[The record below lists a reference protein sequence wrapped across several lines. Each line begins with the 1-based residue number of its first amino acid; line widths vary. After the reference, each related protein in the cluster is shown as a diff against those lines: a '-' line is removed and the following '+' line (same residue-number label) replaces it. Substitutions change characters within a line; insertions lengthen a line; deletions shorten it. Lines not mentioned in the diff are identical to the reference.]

1 MIAVPFL
8 LHWKAKGEVPVA
20 TTVSVAEALRPNDWP
35 SGCVVMDGATPA
47 GLTVKFA
54 GALVTLPT
62 ELVISTV

>member
-1 MIAVPFL
+1 M
-8 LHWKAKGEVPVA
+8 A
-20 TTVSVAEALRPNDWP
+20 TTVNVAEVPRPNDWP

-47 GLTVKFA
+47 GLTVKVA